1 MRFFE
6 HSDCYSIHGK
16 DDTELIA
23 RMVFKSTAF
32 ITQMEGLAGSKSLPT
47 LLLWKNKFE
56 STAREL
62 LLVRNFR
69 IEIYTEGDSSTNDWH
84 LEYHGSPGNLTQF
97 EDILFANKEFLVN
110 TNIISIELRIN
121 NNQKKLGL
129 ASVEQNDYLFQLME
143 FIDDDFYTELEALIV
158 LLSPKECLLPSKDGH
173 VSLIY

>member
-6 HSDCYSIHGK
+6 HSDCYSVHGK
-16 DDTELIA
+16 DDTDLIS

-32 ITQMEGLAGSKSLPT
+32 IIQMNSTEGSKSLPT

-56 STAREL
+56 SAAREL

-69 IEIYTEGDSSTNDWH
+69 IEIYIEDKSNNNDWH
-84 LEYHGSPGNLTQF
+84 LEYHGSPGNLMQF
-97 EDILFANKEFLVN
+97 EDILFANKEVLVN
-110 TNIISIELRIN
+110 NNIISIELRIN

-158 LLSPKECLLPSKDGH
+158 LLSPKECLLPSKEGE
-173 VSLIY
+173 VSSIY